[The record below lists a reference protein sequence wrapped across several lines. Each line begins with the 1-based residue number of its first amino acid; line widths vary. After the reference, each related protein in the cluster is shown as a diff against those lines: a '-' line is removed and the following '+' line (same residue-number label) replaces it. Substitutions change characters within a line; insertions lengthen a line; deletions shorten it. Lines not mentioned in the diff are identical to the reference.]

1 MTLNLMLAAL
11 MGVLIPMTM
20 LKLGRDP
27 ARRLVGDDH
36 RRHRLRRLL
45 HLPRPRDAVPRLN
58 AGIRRSNALLT
69 RVLHRPFLSSGVNVT
84 DSRIR
89 YSRLGALVA
98 ALALAACSSMGMQGM
113 SMTDMPAKK
122 AADGTLTNASG
133 MTLYTFD
140 KDAAGKSAC
149 NGPCA
154 ANWPPLMAASGAAA
168 SGGLDDRDARRRQQA
183 VGVQGQAALYVG
195 EGPEGRRQDGRRFR
209 EQRVAYS
216 QGVARDACAGRA
228 A

>member
-1 MTLNLMLAAL
+1 M
-11 MGVLIPMTM
+11 
-20 LKLGRDP
+20 
-27 ARRLVGDDH
+27 
-36 RRHRLRRLL
+36 
-45 HLPRPRDAVPRLN
+45 
-58 AGIRRSNALLT
+58 
-69 RVLHRPFLSSGVNVT
+69 T

-154 ANWPPLMAASGAAA
+154 GNWPPLKAGGDAKASGEW
-168 SGGLDDRDARRRQQA
+168 SIITRDDGSKQWAYK
-183 VGVQGQAALYVG
+183 GKPLYLWSKDQKPG
-195 EGPEGRRQDGRRFR
+195 DMTGDGFHGIW
-209 EQRVAYS
+209 RV
-216 QGVARDACAGRA
+216 VKD
-228 A
+228 